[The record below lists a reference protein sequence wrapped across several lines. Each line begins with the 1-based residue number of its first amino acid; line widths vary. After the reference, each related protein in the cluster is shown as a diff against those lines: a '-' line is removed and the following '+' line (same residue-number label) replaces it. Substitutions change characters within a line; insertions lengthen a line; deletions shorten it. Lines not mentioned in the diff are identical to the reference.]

1 MTEEEITK
9 EIKNLTVTVTYTVE
23 LEEIEVS
30 DKEYKALEK
39 CYERGLTIKSYGDN
53 DESAEDAYDWLSY
66 NIKSQDAFDL
76 NYEINDLEEEEQNE
90 STNKRNTRNGRSR
103 TKF

>member
-1 MTEEEITK
+1 MK
-9 EIKNLTVTVTYTVE
+9 KIKDLTVTVTYTVN

-53 DESAEDAYDWLSY
+53 DESAEDAYDWLSD
-66 NIKSQDAFDL
+66 NINFGDEMDCK
-76 NYEINDLEEEEQNE
+76 YEIDNLEEEE
-90 STNKRNTRNGRSR
+90 
-103 TKF
+103 